1 MRLVLLL
8 LGGVFVTLTQATYY
22 SDIITPLSNLGV
34 NRRLQY
40 DREVFDRSV
49 REGKPLYKKCTPQN
63 VSIRREWYGWVL
75 FVLAI

>member
-8 LGGVFVTLTQATYY
+8 LGGVFVTLTQATY

-40 DREVFDRSV
+40 DREVYDQSV
-49 REGKPLYKKCTPQN
+49 RDGKPLVKSCTWQN
-63 VSIRREWYGWVL
+63 VSVRREWYDWL
-75 FVLAI
+75 FLVLAP